1 MSLNR
6 FRTKIKKLGKGHDK
20 NSCDPNLIKPPA
32 SSNSASGLLAPKEN
46 KRKAISVSSPP
57 DVGSS
62 PVHMVSISSLWYLQA
77 TFLH

>member
-6 FRTKIKKLGKGHDK
+6 FRTKIKKLGKGHEK
-20 NSCDPNLIKPPA
+20 SQGESNLIKPTVV
-32 SSNSASGLLAPKEN
+32 SSGTNSASGLLGPSKEN

-62 PVHMVSISSLWYLQA
+62 PVHIVS
-77 TFLH
+77 